1 MPDYKA
7 VRSEVEFW
15 YYLELQAKSRAKVVR
30 LFKYANKEVA
40 HFKAIFQILLKFYDH
55 LNR

>member
-7 VRSEVEFW
+7 VRSELQFQ
-15 YYLELQAKSRAKVVR
+15 YFLELQAKSRAKVVR